1 MTLFYYLKLFL
12 WYWTNIVQYFGG
24 LQHNLQN
31 SFKEVYNVFNIKKRR
46 KKFNLLKRSVLE
58 LFSISMWVDM

>member
-31 SFKEVYNVFNIKKRR
+31 SFKEVYNVFKIKKEKR
-46 KKFNLLKRSVLE
+46 FNLLKRSVLE

>member
-31 SFKEVYNVFNIKKRR
+31 SFKEVYNVFKIKKE
-46 KKFNLLKRSVLE
+46 KNLTS
-58 LFSISMWVDM
+58 